1 MMVHRDGP
9 KWAGSCCIFDRQLTV
24 PADGFSS
31 RNAEKE
37 SLKPL
42 IRVLK
47 LRLKEAKEP
56 LCKVPDYARENPDSP
71 PQRSNSKTTSLTF
84 LSCMTI

>member
-1 MMVHRDGP
+1 MGGSCRTPSERDGGLNWMIVHKDGP
-9 KWAGSCCIFDRQLTV
+9 KWAGSCCIFDGQLTV

-31 RNAEKE
+31 GNAEKE

-56 LCKVPDYARENPDSP
+56 LFKVPDYARENSSP
-71 PQRSNSKTTSLTF
+71 AL
-84 LSCMTI
+84 